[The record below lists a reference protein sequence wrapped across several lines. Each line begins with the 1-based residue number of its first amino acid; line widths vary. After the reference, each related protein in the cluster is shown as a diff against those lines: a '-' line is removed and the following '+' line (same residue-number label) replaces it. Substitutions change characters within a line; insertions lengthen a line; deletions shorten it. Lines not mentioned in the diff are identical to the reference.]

1 MASQLILGQEGGG
14 SYSLAESLDSVTKMV
29 VDARLN
35 QIKEQLN
42 HDLIPQLFALNG
54 WDVTDTPRFEYGEV
68 SEESLDEIGKYIQR
82 TAAVGMFPKT
92 PQAVNFVTNRLGS
105 LPPQFNEDIEQ
116 DREEFLSKLT
126 QYQSGAGEGL
136 QKGSG
141 NGTSDNV
148 ATGDSSAQ
156 NLEGAA

>member
-54 WDVTDTPRFEYGEV
+54 WETSDVPHFEYGAV
-68 SEESLDEIGKYIQR
+68 SSESLDEIGKYIQR
-82 TAAVGMFPKT
+82 VAAVGMLPKT
-92 PQAVNFVTNRLGS
+92 PEVVNYVTEKLAIT
-105 LPPQFNEDIEQ
+105 PQFKDDTSQ
-116 DREEFLSKLT
+116 EEFLPFLT

-148 ATGDSSAQ
+148 AAGDSSAK

>member
-1 MASQLILGQEGGG
+1 MASQLVLGQAGGG
-14 SYSLAESLDSVTKMV
+14 SFALAESLDGVTKMV
-29 VDARLN
+29 VRTRLT
-35 QIKEQLN
+35 QIQEQLD

-105 LPPQFNEDIEQ
+105 LPPQFKDDVEQ

-148 ATGDSSAQ
+148 AAGDSTAN
-156 NLEGAA
+156 NLEGTA